1 MKTAIALVLA
11 FLLIVSGG
19 LIYQYH
25 VSLEDITGNAIS
37 ISKFSSILDR
47 IRGPRTGIPAAGG
60 STAYPIHLSL
70 SDARNP
76 AFSEVDLTKYQRFQT
91 ENPDIFEHMTW
102 ASSRN
107 NEGNSIIYSNPN
119 MEKLAYYLALL
130 ESNQPFPYTA
140 PPAGF
145 NRRVSGKEMKYFTEE
160 EALRMWLP
168 HIAVSLYVEVN
179 RIVNWSIKSYNDEEL
194 AALFDARKVFRYKY
208 AGIEGYTMHIHYLSP
223 NGMDGITD
231 WNPFYTL
238 EFLKSKKIIKIPRT
252 LPSPEPSRPVI
263 GAIETVSFTK
273 PEKEAQKKAIYA
285 LTQWMRAHLVHESST
300 SGPEHRILYGY
311 DGLYPL
317 DKILNPP
324 EGAESITKGCIGTT
338 SIYGAM
344 LSLINIPVQKSAS
357 IGRHIAPLFPTV
369 GIAMLHGDDP
379 YIPYFYVRR
388 GLQEI
393 PPEKFFITIDEFHAM
408 NNAPLVPYE
417 GYTPLQTEQTK
428 YVQAK
433 QTAQNAYRY
442 KAYTLLRE
450 RAVDFL
456 WRIPSGNT
464 ESTLEQRWTTEYW
477 MPLFS
482 REEMNSMFSAMD
494 TEILRIGAGNYT
506 EGYMRICRGITNVG
520 YDCNRLPT

>member
-1 MKTAIALVLA
+1 MI
-11 FLLIVSGG
+11 
-19 LIYQYH
+19 
-25 VSLEDITGNAIS
+25 
-37 ISKFSSILDR
+37 
-47 IRGPRTGIPAAGG
+47 
-60 STAYPIHLSL
+60 
-70 SDARNP
+70 
-76 AFSEVDLTKYQRFQT
+76 
-91 ENPDIFEHMTW
+91 W

-107 NEGNSIIYSNPN
+107 NEGNSIIYSNQN

-145 NRRVSGKEMKYFTEE
+145 NIRVSGEEMKYFTEE
-160 EALRMWLP
+160 EALRMWIP
-168 HIAVSLYVEVN
+168 HIAVSLYVELN
-179 RIVNWSIKSYNDEEL
+179 KIVPWSMKAYNTEEL
-194 AALFDARKVFRYKY
+194 AELFDARRVYRYKY
-208 AGIEGYTMHIHYLSP
+208 AGIEGYTLHTHYLSP
-223 NGMDGITD
+223 NGMEGITD

-238 EFLKSKKIIKIPRT
+238 EFLKSKKIIGLKTTTAASSKLAIR
-252 LPSPEPSRPVI
+252 SPGELVI
-263 GAIETVSFTK
+263 TDTTAI
-273 PEKEAQKKAIYA
+273 KEAQKKAIYA

-300 SGPEHRILYGY
+300 TGPAHRILYGY

-344 LSLINIPVQKSAS
+344 LSLINIPVQKSRS
-357 IGRHIAPLFPTV
+357 IDRHIAPLFPIN

-379 YIPYFYVRR
+379 YIPYYYNRR

-393 PPEKFFITIDEFHAM
+393 PPEKFFMTIDEFHAM
-408 NNAPLVPYE
+408 NNAPLVPYG

-428 YVQAK
+428 YVQEK

-442 KAYTLLRE
+442 KAYALLRE

-456 WRIPSGNT
+456 WRIPGGST
-464 ESTLEQRWTTEYW
+464 ESTLEHRWTTDYW
-477 MPLFS
+477 MPLF
-482 REEMNSMFSAMD
+482 NSDEISTMFSAMD

-506 EGYMRICRGITNVG
+506 EGYMRICRGHHKRGI
-520 YDCNRLPT
+520 